1 MTKLDIDDIVFLK
14 SIQDPFSDG
23 NELVSRCRQATG
35 RRFTVHDDG
44 GLLKIK
50 GKREVWLG
58 KSNVA
63 YMLPMTSARAEQL
76 GDKPGKGDK

>member
-23 NELVSRCRQATG
+23 NELVSRLRQAEG
-35 RRFTVHDDG
+35 RRFTISDDG

-50 GKREVWLG
+50 GRREVWAG
-58 KSNVA
+58 KANVA
-63 YMLPMTSARAEQL
+63 YMLPMTAARAEQL